1 MHPRRPAAIALALLL
16 GSLLQTA
23 PAAAITRCEVI
34 DRAQTWVDAKVP
46 YSQSSYFTNKCGTY
60 RQDCSGYVSMAWDLN
75 SSYVTSTLPSV
86 STKLGSWSDLK
97 PGDAVNHTCC
107 HVILF
112 KAWVQKG
119 VSFKAYAE
127 AHTGTVAQI
136 QDWTVSYAQSNGYA
150 PYRRDNI
157 KECCTPHC
165 DGTKRID
172 ENCNVISDCAAKG
185 EACVNDALGLR
196 CVSGSCPALGDKKV
210 CVSATMM
217 GTCKDGAITKTDC
230 AKSGGVCSTAGVSEA
245 RCVSTSCVSSTQ
257 QIPVAHDI
265 CLPDGRI
272 ASCTAAG
279 ALTGARSC
287 ATGQTCATNGT
298 GVACAEPAPD
308 QPAPTDTPVSDPVE
322 TPATDPATDETD
334 PAAPSLSRATT
345 EEPLSGGCSMTPGAP
360 APGWLLLLLVGVV
373 GALVRRREG

>member
-1 MHPRRPAAIALALLL
+1 MRRPAATMCALFLACLLP
-16 GSLLQTA
+16 A
-23 PAAAITRCEVI
+23 PAAAITRCEVLA
-34 DRAQTWVDAKVP
+34 RAQTWVDAKVP
-46 YSQSSYFTNKCGTY
+46 YSQSSYFTNTCGTY

-86 STKLGSWSDLK
+86 SSKLGSWSDLK

-107 HVILF
+107 HVVLF

-119 VSFKAYAE
+119 TSFKVYAE

-172 ENCNVISDCAAKG
+172 ENCDVISDCAAKG
-185 EACVNDALGLR
+185 EACVHDALGLR
-196 CVSGSCPALGDKKV
+196 CVSGSCPAIGDKKV
-210 CVSATMM
+210 CVSDTVM
-217 GTCKDGAITKTDC
+217 GTCKDGAITKADC

-265 CLPDGRI
+265 CLTDGRI

-279 ALTGARSC
+279 ALTGTKSC
-287 ATGQTCATNGT
+287 PTGQTCTTNGT

-308 QPAPTDTPVSDPVE
+308 QPPPVSDGSDA
-322 TPATDPATDETD
+322 PASDPFIDETD
-334 PAAPSLSRATT
+334 PGNGAPSLSRAAT

-360 APGWLLLLLVGVV
+360 ASGSLLLLILAGLLLFAS
-373 GALVRRREG
+373 GCRAGRREP